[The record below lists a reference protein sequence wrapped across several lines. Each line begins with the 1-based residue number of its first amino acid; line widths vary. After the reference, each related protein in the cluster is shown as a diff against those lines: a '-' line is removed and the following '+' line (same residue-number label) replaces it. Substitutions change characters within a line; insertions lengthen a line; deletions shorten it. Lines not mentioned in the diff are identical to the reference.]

1 MRTFSITG
9 IRLRRRVRTTV
20 PDPATSPVPDLFHRN
35 FTATE
40 PGRKYMGDIR
50 LVTDPT
56 KVFYEGANGYQ
67 RELRY
72 LRDKGYGWQKVG
84 QYWEVV
90 RLRP

>member
-1 MRTFSITG
+1 
-9 IRLRRRVRTTV
+9 
-20 PDPATSPVPDLFHRN
+20 
-35 FTATE
+35 
-40 PGRKYMGDIR
+40 MGDIR